1 MTTTADSTSE
11 STTPRHRAS
20 GTGSENHWWRAHL
33 DPTRSR
39 TRRAAD
45 SEQDETISFPGT
57 GTLRTTV
64 GPWVSERPDHTDGSD
79 GVASE
84 PLDGGDRPEDSPTGP
99 TGDRTDDRSVALAT
113 TFPPDTHAQETGL
126 RAYLLHTAILSGRQ
140 LTVWTRDKKVLIQ
153 SIVFPALSMVMFKV
167 VLGDAITA
175 ATGVNSAYGTVPLVV
190 LVGAMFG
197 SLIAGIR
204 LRREQR
210 TGLLTRLYVLPVHKG
225 ADLSARLISELS
237 RILVATIALTTFGM
251 LIGWRF
257 DQGLLPALGIF
268 LIPLLFGAAFST
280 VMLTVA
286 MSSTNLPLVQLMSLL
301 SSLLMFFNS
310 GFAPVYAY
318 PQWIQPIVREQP
330 MTCAIDS
337 MRALALG
344 GPVAESLTKTI
355 LWAVVVIAVFFYPA
369 VRGFRR
375 AAATRT

>member
-1 MTTTADSTSE
+1 MTTTENSTSK
-11 STTPRHRAS
+11 STTPRHRA
-20 GTGSENHWWRAHL
+20 GSSQPQNHWWQTHL
-33 DPTRSR
+33 DPDRTR
-39 TRRAAD
+39 TRRSAERD
-45 SEQDETISFPGT
+45 DDETISFPGT
-57 GTLRTTV
+57 GSLRTAV
-64 GPWVSERPDHTDGSD
+64 GPWVTTRIDRPDGAGVVTPESGEGS
-79 GVASE
+79 GRLPGS
-84 PLDGGDRPEDSPTGP
+84 PIGDRN
-99 TGDRTDDRSVALAT
+99 DDGLVSLAT
-113 TFPPDTHAQETGL
+113 TFPADTHAQETGL
-126 RAYLLHTAILSGRQ
+126 RAYLLHTAILSARQ

-153 SIVFPALSMVMFKV
+153 SIVFPALSMIMFKV

-225 ADLSARLISELS
+225 ADLSARLISELA
-237 RILVATIALTTFGM
+237 RILIATIALTSFGM

-257 DQGLLPALGIF
+257 DQGLLPAVGIF
-268 LIPLLFGAAFST
+268 LVPLLYGAAFST

-286 MSSTNLPLVQLMSLL
+286 MASTNLPLVQLMSLL
-301 SSLLMFFNS
+301 ASLLMFFNS

-318 PQWIQPIVREQP
+318 PDWIQPIVREQP

-344 GPVAESLTKTI
+344 GPVAESLTKTV
-355 LWAVVVIAVFFYPA
+355 LWAVIIIAVFVYPA
-369 VRGFRR
+369 IRGFRR
-375 AAATRT
+375 AAATRA

>member
-1 MTTTADSTSE
+1 MTTLDDSTPE
-11 STTPRHRAS
+11 STTPRHRSA
-20 GTGSENHWWRAHL
+20 GTDTQNHWWQAHL

-45 SEQDETISFPGT
+45 SHDSETISFPGT
-57 GTLRTTV
+57 GSLRTAV
-64 GPWVSERPDHTDGSD
+64 EPWVAERPAPENRTQIGPADVPPESTIASD
-79 GVASE
+79 NIQSE
-84 PLDGGDRPEDSPTGP
+84 ERA
-99 TGDRTDDRSVALAT
+99 VALAT
-113 TFPPDTHAQETGL
+113 TFPPDTHAQEVGL
-126 RAYLLHTAILSGRQ
+126 RAYLLHTSILSARQ
-140 LTVWTRDKKVLIQ
+140 LTVWSRDKKVLIQ
-153 SIVFPALSMVMFKV
+153 SIVFPALSKIMFKV

-210 TGLLTRLYVLPVHKG
+210 AGLLTRLYVLPVHKG
-225 ADLSARLISELS
+225 ADLSARLISELA
-237 RILVATIALTTFGM
+237 RILIATIVLTTFGM

-257 DQGLLPALGIF
+257 NQGLLPALGIF
-268 LIPLLFGAAFST
+268 LVPLLFGAAFST
-280 VMLTVA
+280 VMLAVA

-310 GFAPVYAY
+310 GFAPVAAY

-344 GPVAESLTKTI
+344 GPVAESLTKTV
-355 LWAVVVIAVFFYPA
+355 LWAVVIVAIFVYPA
-369 VRGFRR
+369 IRGFRR